1 MMTGTPHIALGKV
14 SDVASPVDSADSAS
28 SPERRHVQRIVRLA
42 TAGLAAG
49 VFIGCCVLAYAPEVR
64 EVVFRITAESGIDVP
79 YDRALSELEAENRQA
94 EKRVGRLRAKLQS
107 SLPRSA
113 YLVVSTSDN
122 RFELYGR
129 GGLEREGVCSTG
141 SYVLLRGGND
151 QEWMFETPRGMFR
164 ILEKRVNPVWS
175 KPDWAFVEEGL
186 PVPPPGAR
194 ERYERGVLGKYALAI
209 GNGYLIHGTLYQ
221 RMLGQPVTHGCIRL
235 GDEDLEAVYRALSL
249 GARIFIY

>member
-1 MMTGTPHIALGKV
+1 MMPGAPHIAMGEE
-14 SDVASPVDSADSAS
+14 SDAANLVDSADSAS
-28 SPERRHVQRIVRLA
+28 NAEGRRVRLTIRLA
-42 TAGLAAG
+42 ALGLAAG
-49 VFIGCCVLAYAPEVR
+49 IIIGSFVLAYAPEVR
-64 EVVFRITAESGIDVP
+64 EVVFRITSESVASVP
-79 YDRALSELEAENRQA
+79 YDRALSELEAETRQA
-94 EKRVGRLRAKLQS
+94 EKRVSRLRTRLQS
-107 SLPRSA
+107 ALPRSA

-129 GGLEREGVCSTG
+129 RGLEREGVCSTG

-249 GARIFIY
+249 GARVFIY

>member
-1 MMTGTPHIALGKV
+1 MMPGAPHIALRIQ
-14 SDVASPVDSADSAS
+14 SSAANPVESADSAS
-28 SPERRHVQRIVRLA
+28 NEEGRRVRLR
-42 TAGLAAG
+42 LAALGIATG
-49 VFIGCCVLAYAPEVR
+49 VVIGCGILAYAPEVR
-64 EVVFRITAESGIDVP
+64 EVVFRMTSESGATVP
-79 YDRALSELEAENRQA
+79 YDRALSELEAENRQV
-94 EKRVGRLRAKLQS
+94 EKRVSRLKTKLQS
-107 SLPRSA
+107 ALPRSA

-151 QEWMFETPRGMFR
+151 QEWMFETPRGVFR
-164 ILEKRVNPVWS
+164 ILEKRINPVWS

-235 GDEDLEAVYRALSL
+235 GDEDLEAVHRALSL
-249 GARIFIY
+249 GARVFIY

>member
-1 MMTGTPHIALGKV
+1 MPDPSHIVLAEEPDAAK
-14 SDVASPVDSADSAS
+14 PIESADPVSRPSATRQAR
-28 SPERRHVQRIVRLA
+28 PILRL
-42 TAGLAAG
+42 TGAGIAVG
-49 VFIGCCVLAYAPEVR
+49 MVMGFCVLFYTPEIR
-64 EVVFRITAESGIDVP
+64 EVVFELTQESGIDVP
-79 YDRALSELEAENRQA
+79 YERALPEVEAETRQA
-94 EKRVGRLRAKLQS
+94 EVRVSRLRSKLQS
-107 SLPRSA
+107 SLPRTA
-113 YLVVSTSDN
+113 YLVVNTSDN

-129 GGLEREGVCSTG
+129 GGLVQEGVCSTG

-151 QEWMFETPRGMFR
+151 QEWMFQTPRGMFR

-235 GDEDLEAVYRALSL
+235 GDEDLEAVYRELSL
-249 GARIFIY
+249 GARVFIY